1 MGSSHWCVQ
10 DIKAMEIMRKVS
22 AKFPKENEV
31 NAALSSTS
39 SRHDPSIRV
48 ERDSMVTRGDHWVC
62 GVCERY

>member
-1 MGSSHWCVQ
+1 VQ

-39 SRHDPSIRV
+39 
-48 ERDSMVTRGDHWVC
+48 
-62 GVCERY
+62 RYYHLK